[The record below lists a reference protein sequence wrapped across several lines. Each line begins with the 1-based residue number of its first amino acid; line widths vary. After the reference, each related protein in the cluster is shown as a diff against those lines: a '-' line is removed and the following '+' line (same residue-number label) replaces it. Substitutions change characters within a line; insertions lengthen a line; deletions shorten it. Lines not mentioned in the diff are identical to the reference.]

1 MLPVIVESSSVA
13 TEIHTPKNNT
23 IAIEETQKEMIPKT
37 ECPCLSIS
45 NFRFIL
51 DLNTLDQLDGSRAR
65 KYIFNK

>member
-37 ECPCLSIS
+37 ECPCLSIRY
-45 NFRFIL
+45 FRFIL
-51 DLNTLDQLDGSRAR
+51 DLNTLEQLDGSRAR
-65 KYIFNK
+65 KYIFIK

>member
-1 MLPVIVESSSVA
+1 MLPIIIESSSIT

-45 NFRFIL
+45 YLRFIL
-51 DLNTLDQLDGSRAR
+51 DLNTLEQLDGSKAR
-65 KYIFNK
+65 KYIFIK